1 MFFIVPQ
8 LKRNLISLVQI
19 RQQDHSI
26 HMFDGIVEIRRA
38 YGNVIVMTGVEDNK
52 LLKLNGTSSNSHNSA
67 NLVQHNSNLS
77 SSLLWHARFG
87 HINYDSLRIMKQK
100 GVQALP
106 TIPRQL
112 STCDACILGKH
123 SK

>member
-1 MFFIVPQ
+1 
-8 LKRNLISLVQI
+8 
-19 RQQDHSI
+19 
-26 HMFDGIVEIRRA
+26 
-38 YGNVIVMTGVEDNK
+38 MTGVEDNK
-52 LLKLNGTSSNSHNSA
+52 LLKLNGTSSNSQNST

-100 GVQALP
+100 GVQGIP

-112 STCDACILGKH
+112 SPCDACILGKH